1 LDRTNT
7 GFVRAI
13 SVPTFDTTADTYEV
27 KAWQDTTSGGYVWP
41 VDVWTPFGGLGYG
54 QENVHW
60 TAKWLDSSGGL
71 VMATNLLNDAPAT
84 PGTVYRVK
92 IQLAYS
98 PVNFYLDLGDGSGY
112 QLAHSRDG
120 FTPVCAGGHFILQS
134 SDLGWTYYDDDVVSR
149 VIPEPSSSVIWS
161 LLGILGIALS
171 WWRRGRRA
179 A

>member
-7 GFVRAI
+7 GFVRVI

-98 PVNFYLDLGDGSGY
+98 PVNFYLDLGD
-112 QLAHSRDG
+112 
-120 FTPVCAGGHFILQS
+120 
-134 SDLGWTYYDDDVVSR
+134 DDVVSR